1 MEILTTEEAC
11 KFLRVSQRTLRR
23 RMKEGLPYHQIG
35 QGKITFNK
43 RSIERWWLRFE
54 KGDVQ

>member
-1 MEILTTEEAC
+1 MTLKEAS
-11 KFLRVSQRTLRR
+11 KFLRVSESTVKR